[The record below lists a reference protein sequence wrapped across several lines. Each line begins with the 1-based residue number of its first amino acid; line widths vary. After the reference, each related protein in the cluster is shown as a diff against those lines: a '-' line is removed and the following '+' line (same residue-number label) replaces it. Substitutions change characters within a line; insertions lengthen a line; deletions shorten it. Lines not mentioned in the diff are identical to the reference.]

1 MKQSLSDPKIYTW
14 YIRDNG
20 KDTLTEIIDE
30 IIEKTKEK
38 DHSNHAWISDLDSSL
53 WLWTGILGKN
63 IQFRSNYF
71 LNFFNKVL
79 LNTIQ
84 GHQVLCFVPMLR
96 YRPKTVNVELQGNEN
111 ATYNLNMDDLQI
123 EAGYF
128 PSKTG
133 IILIKTKFLLLFF
146 LLLNCLY

>member
-1 MKQSLSDPKIYTW
+1 MIFKIQNKTLKQSLSDAIIYSW
-14 YIRDNG
+14 YIRNNEN
-20 KDTLTEIIDE
+20 KDTFTEIMDD
-30 IIEKTKEK
+30 IIEKTNEKE
-38 DHSNHAWISDLDSSL
+38 HLNHAWISDLNSSL

-84 GHQVLCFVPMLR
+84 GHQVFCFVPMLR
-96 YRPKTVNVELQGNEN
+96 YRPKTENVELQGNAN
-111 ATYNLNMDDLQI
+111 ATYNVNIDDLQI
-123 EAGYF
+123 EEGYF

-133 IILIKTKFLLLFF
+133 INF
-146 LLLNCLY
+146 N